1 MRLRKNMKRAA
12 AAALALSVALSAAAP
27 AALAKDYYIDDG
39 NITVTVT
46 EDGDTYVRVGDA
58 KDDKDIG
65 EKDDTDVVIKG
76 GKNPDKQTE
85 NKSDGSADEDT
96 ADEAEGQ
103 KPVVDA
109 EPGEPAEK
117 TGTELVVWPENVN
130 SGEAQKKDEPADAE
144 PKTPDTPD
152 TPDTQKPEGKT
163 DAATLEAP
171 TGPKPVEEAA
181 GDDDDIMTYEDN
193 TASTV
198 TKAVN
203 EAVKNIIKII
213 NNCTKK
219 DTTVT
224 IEDVNIDVSGG
235 EYGTGKAAMSVEGAG
250 DTTLKLEGD
259 NTLKSGWGRA
269 GVEKNDETSSGKLT
283 ITAEDTSSSL
293 NAYGGEQS
301 AGIGGGGYRQST
313 SKLEIANGK
322 IYAEGGLRAAG
333 IGGGSIGG
341 NGEVTIS
348 GGEVTAYGSGGG
360 AGIGGG
366 NNEGSGKVT
375 IKNGKVTAMAN
386 GHAAAIGGG
395 NMGSGDVT
403 ILDGTVTAIPA
414 KNGYSNVTGIGG
426 GTDSKKKSTV
436 RILGGVVDAVGS
448 GFGSGIGGGYG
459 DTQVAEVEIGGGA
472 QVTAKGGSG
481 GSSFGAGAAIG
492 TGGGAKGKAGK
503 ELDVNTS
510 GGATV
515 TRIDSKLSAGH
526 VHEWTLVSSTP
537 AAVGQQGKKVYE
549 CSSCGSTRTEYE
561 PALPAPVEEQNGRN
575 AYAALTVEG
584 AAYEMHQESTR
595 CIVTADSDTAT
606 LFGCLGNLAELKAQ
620 GVDTLVFRTKSRE
633 TALDI
638 DTMLSLGAEDTLFT
652 LTHSGSSATLTVG
665 GADHSELIH

>member
-27 AALAKDYYIDDG
+27 AALAEDYYISNGD
-39 NITVTVT
+39 ITVTVK
-46 EDGDTYVRVGDA
+46 EDGRTYVRVGNAEEVEDHT
-58 KDDKDIG
+58 G
-65 EKDDTDVVIKG
+65 VVIKG
-76 GKNPDKQTE
+76 GEDP
-85 NKSDGSADEDT
+85 NKTAGNNSDGPADKDT
-96 ADEAEGQ
+96 ADEVEGQ

-109 EPGEPAEK
+109 EPGEPAEE

-130 SGEAQKKDEPADAE
+130 SGEAQKKDGPEPAEEE
-144 PKTPDTPD
+144 PK

-171 TGPKPVEEAA
+171 TGQKPVEKAA
-181 GDDDDIMTYEDN
+181 EDDDDDKDVMTYEAN

-203 EAVKNIIKII
+203 KAVKNIIKII

-250 DTTLKLEGD
+250 NTTLKLEGD

-426 GTDSKKKSTV
+426 GTDSTDKSTV

-510 GGATV
+510 GGGTV

-561 PALPAPVEEQNGRN
+561 SALPAPAPVEEQNSRN

-584 AAYEMHQESTR
+584 AAYEMHQESAR
-595 CIVTADSDTAT
+595 YIVTADSDTAT

-638 DTMLSLGAEDTLFT
+638 DTMLSLGTEDTLFT

>member
-27 AALAKDYYIDDG
+27 AALAKDYYIGEG

-46 EDGDTYVRVGDA
+46 EDGDTYVRVGEA
-58 KDDKDIG
+58 KDKDDIG

-76 GKNPDKQTE
+76 GTDP
-85 NKSDGSADEDT
+85 NKPAETNSDGSADE
-96 ADEAEGQ
+96 AVKQ

-117 TGTELVVWPENVN
+117 TGTELIVWPENVN
-130 SGEAQKKDEPADAE
+130 SGEAQEKDGSEPAEEE
-144 PKTPDTPD
+144 PK
-152 TPDTQKPEGKT
+152 TPDTQKPEGET
-163 DAATLEAP
+163 DAATLEAS
-171 TGPKPVEEAA
+171 TEQKPVEKAA
-181 GDDDDIMTYEDN
+181 EDEDDDKDVMTFEDN

-203 EAVKNIIKII
+203 KAVQNIITIM

-224 IEDVNIDVSGG
+224 IKDVNIDVSKKIQPAMIVGG
-235 EYGTGKAAMSVEGAG
+235 KG
-250 DTTLKLEGD
+250 DTTLKLERN
-259 NTLKSGWGRA
+259 NTLKSGIGCA
-269 GVEKNDETSSGKLT
+269 GLEKDDVLSTGKLT
-283 ITAEDTSSSL
+283 ITAEDTSASL
-293 NAYGGEQS
+293 KAYGGDNS
-301 AGIGGGGYRQST
+301 AGIGGKSYHST

-322 IYAEGGLRAAG
+322 IYAESGFNMGAG
-333 IGGGSIGG
+333 IGGGMYGK
-341 NGEVTIS
+341 GEVTIS
-348 GGEVTAYGSGGG
+348 GGDVTAHGGHTA

-366 NNEGSGKVT
+366 FR
-375 IKNGKVTAMAN
+375 
-386 GHAAAIGGG
+386 
-395 NMGSGDVT
+395 GSGDVT
-403 ILDGTVTAIPA
+403 ILGGTVTAIPA
-414 KNGYSNVTGIGG
+414 EGSNSNVTGIGG
-426 GTDSKKKSTV
+426 GFGCDEKSTV
-436 RILGGVVDAVGS
+436 RILGGVINAVGC
-448 GFGSGIGGGYG
+448 GYGSGIGGGHG
-459 DTQVAEVEIGGGA
+459 DAPGAEVEIGGGA

-481 GSSFGAGAAIG
+481 YASLGAGAAIG
-492 TGGGAKGKAGK
+492 VGGGVRGKAGK

-510 GGATV
+510 GAGTV
-515 TRIDSKLSAGH
+515 TRIDSKLSAD
-526 VHEWTLVSSTP
+526 HEHTWTLVSSTP

-549 CSSCGSTRTEYE
+549 CSCGSTRTEYE
-561 PALPAPVEEQNGRN
+561 SALPAPAPVEEQNSRN

-584 AAYEMHQESTR
+584 AAYEMHQESAR
-595 CIVTADSDTAT
+595 YIVTADSDTAT

-620 GVDTLVFRTKSRE
+620 GVDTLVFRTESRE

>member
-27 AALAKDYYIDDG
+27 AALAKDYYIENGD
-39 NITVTVT
+39 ITVTVT
-46 EDGDTYVRVGDA
+46 EEGDTYVRVGEA
-58 KDDKDIG
+58 TTKDDIG
-65 EKDDTDVVIKG
+65 VKDDTDVVIKG
-76 GKNPDKQTE
+76 GTDP
-85 NKSDGSADEDT
+85 NKPAETNSDGSADEV
-96 ADEAEGQ
+96 EKQ

-109 EPGEPAEK
+109 EPGEPAEN
-117 TGTELVVWPENVN
+117 TGTELIVWPEDAK
-130 SGEAQKKDEPADAE
+130 SGEAQEKDDPEPEEGE
-144 PKTPDTPD
+144 PK

-163 DAATLEAP
+163 DAATLEAS
-171 TGPKPVEEAA
+171 TEQKPVEEAA
-181 GDDDDIMTYEDN
+181 EDEDDDKDVMTFEAN

-198 TKAVN
+198 TNAVN
-203 EAVKNIIKII
+203 KAVKNIIKII

-224 IEDVNIDVSGG
+224 IEDVNINVSGG
-235 EYGTGKAAMSVEGAG
+235 EYGTGKAAMSVEGVG

-293 NAYGGEQS
+293 NAVGGQEA

-322 IYAEGGLRAAG
+322 IYAEGGSRGAG

-348 GGEVTAYGSGGG
+348 GGEVTAYASGGG

-366 NNEGSGKVT
+366 
-375 IKNGKVTAMAN
+375 
-386 GHAAAIGGG
+386 
-395 NMGSGDVT
+395 
-403 ILDGTVTAIPA
+403 
-414 KNGYSNVTGIGG
+414 
-426 GTDSKKKSTV
+426 TDSTKKSTV
-436 RILGGVVDAVGS
+436 RILGGVINAVGC
-448 GFGSGIGGGYG
+448 GYGSGIGGGHG

-481 GSSFGAGAAIG
+481 YASLGAGAAIG
-492 TGGGAKGKAGK
+492 TGGGVRGKAGK

-510 GGATV
+510 GGGTV

-526 VHEWTLVSSTP
+526 KHEWTLVSSTP
-537 AAVGQQGKKVYE
+537 AAVGQMGEKVYE

-561 PALPAPVEEQNGRN
+561 PALPAPAPVEEQNSRN

-584 AAYEMHQESTR
+584 AAYEMHQESAR
-595 CIVTADSDTAT
+595 YIVTADSDTAT

-620 GVDTLVFRTKSRE
+620 GADTLVFRTKSRE

-638 DTMLSLGAEDTLFT
+638 DAMLSLGAEDTLFT

-665 GADHSELIH
+665 GADHNELIH

>member
-12 AAALALSVALSAAAP
+12 AAALALSMALSAAAP
-27 AALAKDYYIDDG
+27 AALAKDYYIENGD
-39 NITVTVT
+39 ITVTVT
-46 EDGDTYVRVGDA
+46 EEGDTYVRVGEA
-58 KDDKDIG
+58 TTKDDIG
-65 EKDDTDVVIKG
+65 VKDDTDVVIKG
-76 GKNPDKQTE
+76 GTDP
-85 NKSDGSADEDT
+85 NKPAETNSDGSADEV
-96 ADEAEGQ
+96 EKQ

-109 EPGEPAEK
+109 EPGEPAEN
-117 TGTELVVWPENVN
+117 TGTELIVWPEDAK
-130 SGEAQKKDEPADAE
+130 SGEAQEKDDPEPEEGE
-144 PKTPDTPD
+144 PKTPDT
-152 TPDTQKPEGKT
+152 Q
-163 DAATLEAP
+163 
-171 TGPKPVEEAA
+171 KPVEEAA
-181 GDDDDIMTYEDN
+181 EDDDDIMTFENN
-193 TASTV
+193 TAGTV
-198 TKAVN
+198 TRAVS
-203 EAVKNIIKII
+203 EAAKHIITII
-213 NNCTKK
+213 NNYTKK

-224 IEDVNIDVSGG
+224 LEDVNIDVSGG
-235 EYGTGKAAMSVEGAG
+235 EYGTGKAAMSVEGVG

-293 NAYGGEQS
+293 NAVGGQEA

-322 IYAEGGLRAAG
+322 IYTEGGSRGAG

-348 GGEVTAYGSGGG
+348 GGEVTAYASGGG

-366 NNEGSGKVT
+366 
-375 IKNGKVTAMAN
+375 
-386 GHAAAIGGG
+386 
-395 NMGSGDVT
+395 
-403 ILDGTVTAIPA
+403 
-414 KNGYSNVTGIGG
+414 
-426 GTDSKKKSTV
+426 TDSTKKSTV
-436 RILGGVVDAVGS
+436 RILGGVINAVGC
-448 GFGSGIGGGYG
+448 GYGSGIGGGHG

-481 GSSFGAGAAIG
+481 YASLGAGAAIG
-492 TGGGAKGKAGK
+492 TGGGVRGKAGK

-510 GGATV
+510 GGGTV

-526 VHEWTLVSSTP
+526 KHEWTLVSSTP
-537 AAVGQQGKKVYE
+537 AAVGQMGEKVYE

-561 PALPAPVEEQNGRN
+561 PALPAPAPVEEQNSRN

-595 CIVTADSDTAT
+595 YIVTADSDTAT

-620 GVDTLVFRTKSRE
+620 GADTLVFRTKSRE

-638 DTMLSLGAEDTLFT
+638 DAMLSLGAEDTLFT

-665 GADHSELIH
+665 GADHNELIH